1 MMSNQEEKTITL
13 NEKQFRELKKALI
26 AENFHLSR
34 QHRTDLLK
42 ENLEEIRSYII
53 STVEEVI
60 DSRLDNKIQF
70 RQLEK
75 NVQGIF
81 KTALEELE
89 QENQAAT
96 DREPTEPGY
105 KIQNLIKNPRDSV
118 WIESV
123 DIEVLDEGLEYTDSH
138 LLKQKGK
145 FKDLGSKWK
154 SQFTI
159 FKKSEIE
166 KLEFGKKYR
175 IGPIV
180 SSVFENS
187 IEFHLNSK
195 TSIEV
200 IE

>member
-1 MMSNQEEKTITL
+1 MSYQENKTTTL
-13 NEKQFRELKKALI
+13 NDQQFRELKKALI

-34 QHRTDLLK
+34 KFKTDLLK
-42 ENLEEIRSYII
+42 ENLEEIREYII

-60 DSRLDNKIQF
+60 DSRLENKIKFQE
-70 RQLEK
+70 LEK

-81 KTALEELE
+81 KTGIEER
-89 QENQAAT
+89 ENQKNLTGT
-96 DREPTEPGY
+96 DREPTDQDFNM
-105 KIQNLIKNPRDSV
+105 KNLILNPRDGV

-123 DIEVLDEGLEYTDSH
+123 DIEVLDEGSEYTESH
-138 LLKQKGK
+138 LLLQKGK
-145 FKDLGSKWK
+145 FKDLDSKWK

-166 KLEFGKKYR
+166 KLEFGKRYK

-195 TSIEV
+195 TGVEV
-200 IE
+200 IK